1 MPEFRTPVMTLVE
14 ASWKDPS
21 GAMQTIAARMEDKS
35 SGGACIRAK
44 TPIGVGARL
53 SIQWRFEQFSG
64 TARYCRSEG
73 KEFLIGIQRDSM
85 GSSLPKV
92 AVPAD
97 IPLPAAVRNN
107 PPVPTV
113 AIESPQQRQAS
124 KPSEIP
130 RAERKVESSPIVLAA
145 ALIALPVPKTAPDKT
160 APDKTAPEM
169 NSRDGP
175 GGQPADLK
183 ALGPAKLQI
192 QQPAIEKR
200 SDPERKSMRR
210 KWLELPWRNEN
221 EKEQDGLGVT
231 GPENGEA
238 SGGRISHGKSQKEN
252 PMPHPTQSA
261 ENASLHGA
269 REVPNFQVELL
280 PMEDIYCAAGIMNA
294 RRGYSIN
301 KVVEMINGEHI
312 GGLSKEM
319 KRVALLMALDAAGVP
334 VDEVLQ
340 DARARQD
347 ALDSYEA
354 QQRKQI
360 EAGWARKAEENIQI
374 QSELD
379 SIKAHYMARISRNLE
394 GIARE
399 KATFDDWVALKRQ
412 ECQSMAEAAEL
423 CSKSTA
429 SRPENA
435 SHPNVSPGARAAPAG
450 ANQA

>member
-145 ALIALPVPKTAPDKT
+145 AQCVEIVAF
-160 APDKTAPEM
+160 
-169 NSRDGP
+169 SI
-175 GGQPADLK
+175 PATF
-183 ALGPAKLQI
+183 
-192 QQPAIEKR
+192 
-200 SDPERKSMRR
+200 SHS
-210 KWLELPWRNEN
+210 
-221 EKEQDGLGVT
+221 V
-231 GPENGEA
+231 
-238 SGGRISHGKSQKEN
+238 RISC
-252 PMPHPTQSA
+252 P
-261 ENASLHGA
+261 
-269 REVPNFQVELL
+269 
-280 PMEDIYCAAGIMNA
+280 
-294 RRGYSIN
+294 YSSGM
-301 KVVEMINGEHI
+301 V
-312 GGLSKEM
+312 
-319 KRVALLMALDAAGVP
+319 
-334 VDEVLQ
+334 
-340 DARARQD
+340 
-347 ALDSYEA
+347 
-354 QQRKQI
+354 
-360 EAGWARKAEENIQI
+360 
-374 QSELD
+374 
-379 SIKAHYMARISRNLE
+379 
-394 GIARE
+394 
-399 KATFDDWVALKRQ
+399 
-412 ECQSMAEAAEL
+412 
-423 CSKSTA
+423 
-429 SRPENA
+429 
-435 SHPNVSPGARAAPAG
+435 
-450 ANQA
+450 